1 MCKVFGGKRPTC
13 QKSTS
18 IIRHFWKSSIY
29 LFLAIIIIS
38 SLSNNKA
45 NAIELGQEGE
55 GIYGALD
62 LTLTY
67 GAMFRTEDQNTS
79 GQGWNHMNKDDANR
93 NFDTGIVSSQF
104 KALAELE
111 LRRDFKG
118 GVLGFFGRGF
128 ALWDPVIMG
137 DNDHDKPL
145 SNNIHSQYGGPLSKN
160 DEFSDKMEGRLG
172 QSIDKLDTFLFA
184 GLFQDTEHPL
194 NLKLGWHVVNWG
206 ESAFI
211 LHGIMSA
218 INPLD
223 ASKAPLPGTE
233 VKELI
238 LPTNQVSASIDLS
251 PNLSIQA
258 YYQFDWE
265 KTVPPPIGS
274 YLAGND
280 WIGEP
285 STSVFVGPG
294 GAGGGFPWYGVLDHI
309 GGDDTPGNDGQFGFA
324 LNYVCEALGSTD
336 FGLYYIN
343 YHRKLPD
350 VVIYGLQG
358 RPDPH
363 STIGSPALPNGLLVA
378 DAFDL
383 SGYNFE
389 YIKNVQLIAG
399 SLNTV
404 LPWTETAISMEIAY
418 HHDIPVQ
425 TTGDN
430 VGLPLAIMD
439 RAMGGSGVYHLS
451 TLEDIWVGG
460 ITFNQRLP
468 FRKIADS
475 IGFICEVGAVYTPD
489 LDDHEFFRGNENT
502 ARSGFTGDPNDRG
515 TQWSYGYKAKLSLD
529 YFRTLEKMWSALAG
543 TEMKVTLSFNHDLKG
558 LSPIPATSFS
568 RNAKSA
574 GIKFDFTYLQNLSF
588 SIGYN
593 AFWGN
598 GDANVIGD
606 RDNMTFSLKWR
617 M

>member
-1 MCKVFGGKRPTC
+1 MRNLFGKQSTRRNTPGSFRHIFKGPAFVF
-13 QKSTS
+13 
-18 IIRHFWKSSIY
+18 
-29 LFLAIIIIS
+29 AITLLLCG
-38 SLSNNKA
+38 SLSSPSHAFK
-45 NAIELGQEGE
+45 IGDMGE
-55 GIYGALD
+55 GIYGGFD

-67 GAMFRTEDQNTS
+67 GAMFRVEDPDKS
-79 GQGWNHMNKDDANR
+79 AQGWNHMNKDDANR

-104 KALAELE
+104 KALGELE
-111 LRRDFKG
+111 LKRDLED
-118 GVLGFFGRGF
+118 GVIGFFGRGY
-128 ALWDPVIMG
+128 ALWDPIIQG
-137 DNDHDKPL
+137 ASNDHDKPL
-145 SNNIHSQYGGPLSKN
+145 SNNIHPQYGGPLGKN
-160 DEFSDKMEGRLG
+160 DAFSDKMEGRLG
-172 QSIDKLDTFLFA
+172 QDFDKLDAFVFA
-184 GLFQDTEHPL
+184 GLFQGTDHPFSV
-194 NLKLGWHVVNWG
+194 KLGWHVVNWG

-233 VKELI
+233 IKELI
-238 LPTNQVSASIDLS
+238 LPTNQVSAGIELTPSLS
-251 PNLSIQA
+251 LQA

-294 GAGGGFPWYGVLDHI
+294 GAGGGFPWYGVLDHV
-309 GGDDTPGNDGQFGFA
+309 GRNDAPSDSGQFGFA

-336 FGLYYIN
+336 FGLYFIN

-358 RPDPH
+358 SPDPH

-383 SGYNFE
+383 SGYSFE
-389 YIKNVQLIAG
+389 YIENVQLIAA
-399 SLNTV
+399 SFNTV
-404 LPWTETAISMEIAY
+404 LPWTETAVSMELAY

-430 VGLPLAIMD
+430 VGLPIAIMD
-439 RAMGGSGVYHLS
+439 RATGGSGIYHLS

-468 FRKIADS
+468 FRKIADEIS
-475 IGFICEVGAVYTPD
+475 FICEVGAVYTPD
-489 LDDHEFFRGNENT
+489 LEDGEFFRGNEKSQ
-502 ARSGFTGDPNDRG
+502 RSGFTGDPNDLG

-529 YFRTLEKMWSALAG
+529 YFRSIEKMVPALSG
-543 TEMKVTLSFNHDLKG
+543 TELKVTLSFNHDIG

-574 GIKFDFTYLQNLSF
+574 GIKFDFTYLQNLTLG
-588 SIGYN
+588 IGYN
-593 AFWGN
+593 AFFGN
-598 GDANVIGD
+598 DTDNVIGD
-606 RDNMTFSLKWR
+606 KDNVTFSLKWR